1 MHIKWNDQTV
11 RWFEDAAEYTGYSKK
26 LAQILKKYIP
36 EGETLCDL
44 GCGAGLVD
52 FALADHCSTITCVDI
67 SSVAVEH
74 VRRKAAA
81 QGKENINTLCMDASE
96 FTGTWDTVMA
106 IFFGGNQICDDY
118 FHLSRKRFILIT
130 NAQRKGNFGPE
141 GHQAVK
147 CSNITTTKAYLDSRG
162 VKYVHEALA
171 LEYGQPFAALEDART
186 FVRAYTRP
194 MSDEILEAYLAE
206 KLEKTGDEKW
216 PYYLPNRKEFGLFV
230 IGRDENENLPG

>member
-1 MHIKWNDQTV
+1 MHIKWNDQTL

-52 FALADHCSTITCVDI
+52 FALADHCSAITCVDI
-67 SSVAVEH
+67 SPDAIAH
-74 VRRKAAA
+74 VCHKAST
-81 QGKENINTLCMDASE
+81 QGIDNINTLCTDASE
-96 FTGTWDTVMA
+96 LTGSWDNVMA
-106 IFFGGNQICDDY
+106 IFFGGSQICDDY
-118 FHLSRKRFILIT
+118 FHLAGKRFVLIT

-141 GHQAVK
+141 GHQVIK
-147 CSNITTTKAYLDSRG
+147 CSDIATMKAYLDAMG
-162 VKYVHEALA
+162 VKYAHEVFA
-171 LEYGQPFAALEDART
+171 LEYGQPFVDREDACA

-194 MSDEILEAYLAE
+194 MSAEMLEAYLEE

-230 IGRDENENLPG
+230 IGRDEYEKLPG